1 MENTKNKN
9 VTISISEDVKEMGLK
24 LSKEYLES
32 NNLSGIIPYLIKT
45 EFKKLIIKNTDYML
59 WKYFYFI

>member
-32 NNLSGIIPYLIKT
+32 NNLSGIISYLIKT
-45 EFKKLIIKNTDYML
+45 EFKKLAK
-59 WKYFYFI
+59 